1 MRKLLWIVV
10 GFSGACALLA
20 YGREHLWMLTAA
32 MVLVSIALG
41 ILLICRKRDLL
52 RPGIAVLA
60 GLLLGLAWFE
70 GYRHLYLQPLAALD
84 GELASLSITAS
95 DYGDDNGMR
104 TAVDGVA
111 AIAGKPYQ
119 IRAYINEETTV
130 FPGDTLEGTFRLR
143 ITTGQESASAYF
155 QGKGI
160 FLLAYQ
166 QEEIRITPGEKVPA
180 WCCPAVLRQRIL
192 SLLGELFPEDTAPFA
207 KALLLGDT
215 RDLDYETD
223 TALKISGIR
232 HIVAVSG
239 LHISILY
246 GFLCT
251 LTRKRRFLTPL
262 VGLPA
267 LLLFAAVAGFTPS
280 VLRSSLMVG
289 LMMLAMIFDRE
300 YDSATALSFAVL
312 TMLLVNPLAVMSV
325 SLQLSV
331 GCVTGILLFRE
342 PIFRWLYD
350 RISGKRGMA
359 ARLRGMVCNS
369 LSVTISAMS
378 LITPLSACLFGTVSL
393 VSPLTNL
400 LTLWVVTIIFIG
412 LVITCLAYLVM
423 PAAAV
428 FLAGLLSWPVRY
440 VLALARGLAS
450 MPLAAV
456 YTESIYIVFWLIF
469 VYVLLAVFLGM
480 ERKQPGILLC
490 CGVLGLCLALTASW
504 LEPLTADTRITMLD
518 VGQGQSILLQTEGKT
533 FLVDCGG
540 DSEEKTADLI
550 AQTLLSQGI
559 HRLDGLILTHYD
571 RDHSGGLHH
580 LLTRV
585 DTDYLFLPDIQNEM
599 PVPKTTGEILYVWE
613 DLELSVGDAALQ
625 IYGPVYSGP
634 GNENSLCVLFD
645 TENCDILI
653 TGDRSAFGERM
664 LMRTRDLPDVDILVA
679 GHHGAADAV
688 SEELL
693 QQVRPETVLI
703 SVGQDNLYGHP
714 SPALLHRLEEFGCTV
729 CRTDEQGTITIR
741 R

>member
-1 MRKLLWIVV
+1 MRKLLWTVV

-20 YGREHLWMLTAA
+20 YGRDHLWILGAA
-32 MVLVSIALG
+32 LVLVLMIPG

-52 RPGIAVLA
+52 RPGIAVLT
-60 GLLLGLAWFE
+60 GFFLGIAWFG
-70 GYRHLYLQPLAALD
+70 GYLHLHLQPLTALD
-84 GELASLSITAS
+84 GEQASLTITAS
-95 DYGDDNGMR
+95 DYGEMTDER
-104 TAVDGVA
+104 TVVDGVA
-111 AIAGKPYQ
+111 GIAGKPYQ
-119 IRAYINEETTV
+119 IRAYLNEEASIS
-130 FPGDTLEGTFRLR
+130 PGDTLEGTFHLR
-143 ITTGQESASAYF
+143 MTAGQENISAYY

-166 QEEIRITPGEKVPA
+166 REEIRITPGEEVPI
-180 WCCPAVLRQRIL
+180 WCGPAVLRQRIL
-192 SLLGELFPEDTAPFA
+192 LLLEELFPKDTAPFA

-223 TALKISGIR
+223 TALKLSGIR

-267 LLLFAAVAGFTPS
+267 LVLFAAVAGFTPS
-280 VLRSSLMVG
+280 VLRACLMVS

-300 YDSATALSFAVL
+300 YDPATALSFAVL
-312 TMLLVNPLAVMSV
+312 MMLLANPLAVMSV

-331 GCVTGILLFRE
+331 GCVAGILLFRE
-342 PIFRWLYD
+342 PIFCWLCQ
-350 RISGKRGMA
+350 RIPGKRGVA
-359 ARLRGMVCNS
+359 ARIHHMVCSS
-369 LSVTISAMS
+369 LSVTLSAMS
-378 LITPLSACLFGTVSL
+378 LITPLSALLFGTVSL

-400 LTLWVVTIIFIG
+400 LTQWVVTFLFIG
-412 LVITCLAYLVM
+412 LVITCLMYLVM
-423 PAAAV
+423 PSAAG

-450 MPLAAV
+450 LPLAAV

-469 VYVLLAVFLGM
+469 VYVLLAVFLMM
-480 ERKQPGILLC
+480 ERKKPGILLC
-490 CGVLGLCLALTASW
+490 CGVLGLCLALMLSW
-504 LEPLTADTRITMLD
+504 LEPLTADARITMLD

-540 DSEEKTADLI
+540 DREEETADLI

-559 HRLDGLILTHYD
+559 GRLDGLILTHYD

-613 DLELSVGDAALQ
+613 DLELSVGDATLQ

-664 LMRTRDLPDVDILVA
+664 LMRTRTLPDVDILVA
-679 GHHGAADAV
+679 GHHGAADAT
-688 SEELL
+688 SEEFLR
-693 QQVRPETVLI
+693 QVRPETVLI
-703 SVGQDNLYGHP
+703 SVGQDNLYDHP
-714 SPALLHRLEEFGCTV
+714 SPALLERLEQFGCTV